1 MILAINGLTGSG
13 KNTLGELLAKELGY
27 KLVCPTFKDLAKEEG
42 ISLMEFQKKAEKD
55 YNIDRKFDDILRKQA
70 KGNCV
75 VTTWLGP
82 WIVKPDISIRLFAPL
97 DVRANRVAKR
107 DGMKLEEARKH
118 VEKRDNG
125 NRKRYLDVYNIDIFN
140 TDDFDACLSSEKYS
154 PEKLKQIVLEIVNI
168 KFKNR

>member
-55 YNIDRKFDDILRKQA
+55 HNIDKKFDDILKKQA
-70 KGNCV
+70 TGNCI

-82 WIVKPDISIRLFAPL
+82 WIVKPDVSIRLFAPL
-97 DVRANRVAKR
+97 DVRARRVAKR
-107 DGMKLEEARKH
+107 DEMKPGESLKH
-118 VEKRDNG
+118 VDKRDND
-125 NRKRYLDVYNIDIFN
+125 NRKRYLEVYNIDIFN
-140 TDDFDACLSSEKYS
+140 TDNFDACLSSEKYN
-154 PEKLKQIVLEIVNI
+154 PEQLKKIVLNIIKLK
-168 KFKNR
+168 K